1 MKNDNQALAMV
12 FSETGKAFA
21 KESVVLS
28 PPSTGEILVN
38 ILYTTI
44 CASDLHT
51 YNGRRSTPSPCI
63 LGHEIIGRIVT
74 FGDQPPKDERGTTLK
89 IGDLVTWCIYAFD
102 PNNELA
108 RNGIPQKSPNLYKYG
123 HHQFGVND
131 SLNGGFATHCLLKEG
146 TAIFKLPENID
157 LKILAPLNCTHA
169 TMAGALRVAGN
180 ISNKNVLI
188 TGLGMLGLSAC
199 ALANEAGA
207 KKVLGM
213 DVNPKRIL
221 FAKEFG
227 VKQFLDADLTVAEL
241 QAQLE
246 IEDKIDIVIDTT
258 GLPAV
263 MEKGLELLN
272 IGGTA
277 VWIGAVYS
285 QPKTAVNAEMI
296 IRNVLTIKG
305 LHNYT
310 PSDLAVAV
318 DFIEKNHLKYPFA
331 SLVGTDFELNDLDEA
346 FEIAS
351 KGQHYR
357 VGVKQ

>member
-1 MKNDNQALAMV
+1 MINDNQALAMV
-12 FSETGKAFA
+12 FNMPGKSFV
-21 KESVVLS
+21 KESVILPQPIASEV
-28 PPSTGEILVN
+28 LVN

-51 YNGRRSTPSPCI
+51 YNGRRSTPAPCI
-63 LGHEIIGRIVT
+63 LGHEIIGRIVA
-74 FGDQPPKDERGTTLK
+74 FGNKRVKDERGKILK
-89 IGDLVTWCIYAFD
+89 TGDLVTWCIYAFD
-102 PNNELA
+102 PNNEFA
-108 RNGIPQKSPNLYKYG
+108 QNGIPQKSPNLYKYG

-131 SLNGGFATHCLLKEG
+131 TLNGGFATHCLLKEG

-157 LKILAPLNCTHA
+157 FKVLAPLNCTHA

-180 ISNKNVLI
+180 VRNKNVLI

-213 DVNPKRIL
+213 DVNPERIL

-227 VKQFLDADLTVAEL
+227 VKKFLVADLTAAEL
-241 QAQLE
+241 QIQLQSD
-246 IEDKIDIVIDTT
+246 DKIDVVIDTT
-258 GLPAV
+258 GLPGV

-285 QPKTAVNAEMI
+285 QPKTAVNAEMM

-310 PSDLAVAV
+310 SADLAVAV

-331 SLVGTDFELNDLDEA
+331 SLVGTDFKLNDLDEA
-346 FEIAS
+346 FETAS